1 MVNEIMPDGTVV
13 HLTNDK
19 ALSFKAA
26 AAAAA
31 AAKVSLVCS
40 LPLLSFQSRPPA
52 SKVYSTDVITEY
64 NQGRCPRG

>member
-19 ALSFKAA
+19 ALSFK

>member
-26 AAAAA
+26 A
-31 AAKVSLVCS
+31 KVSLVCS
-40 LPLLSFQSRPPA
+40 LPLLSFQSRAPA
-52 SKVYSTDVITEY
+52 SKVYSTDVIAEY